1 MEELILQ
8 VLQAS
13 KNLDAVCVVIS
24 ASLKSRDGAEI
35 SVIEISVIYEENN
48 QKTSIGPVDIPGSV
62 SELYKFWDKIKRT
75 PIEGWKCN
83 PLLSGEKVNEVF
95 SGSMD
100 VPGMREVF
108 GNPVVIEELLMK
120 CGNEPPQLIFTR
132 NDAT

>member
-8 VLQAS
+8 ALQAS
-13 KNLDAVCVVIS
+13 ENLDDVCVVIS

-35 SVIEISVIYEENN
+35 SVIYEENN
-48 QKTSIGPVDIPGSV
+48 QKTLIGPVDIPGSV

-75 PIEGWKCN
+75 PIEGWKCI
-83 PLLSGEKVNEVF
+83 PLLSGEAVTEVF

-108 GNPVVIEELLMK
+108 GNPVAIEELLMK